1 MISWNTK
8 LAYGVGALGS
18 NIIYGFVVTY
28 LAVYYTDVAGIAA
41 GTAAILFLVVRSIDA
56 LLDPVMGL
64 IVDRTKTRWG
74 RFRPYLLV
82 VPPILTITTV
92 LAFSLPV
99 QQGALTLGLAYLT
112 YLLWSLSY
120 TATDVPYWSMSAVLT
135 MDARDRT
142 SLVMVP
148 RTLASVGAIGVNIIT
163 LPLVVLFASLF
174 AAGQVTAGWQTV
186 ALLYGVVALALIWVT
201 FFRVREPA
209 IVPGARA
216 ATHYGLP
223 QMLRLFAS
231 NRPLQLLL
239 VTMLFTEAALT
250 LRSVVPVYYMTYNFG
265 SAALVPAFL
274 GIFAITAVIGSLL
287 SPLLARLW
295 GKRRAAFVG
304 IALTAVT
311 SVGAWLTGYSD
322 LAPILAWIGVA
333 GLGFG
338 VTNIALVSMLS
349 DTVEF
354 GQWRT
359 GRRTEGLI
367 FSSNIFKSKVASA
380 LGTSAALALL
390 AVFGYVAGVP
400 QNTATQD
407 GIHLTVT
414 LVPGIIGALGA
425 IPLIWYRLDEK
436 RHGEIVAELET
447 RETV

>member
-1 MISWNTK
+1 MIGWRTK
-8 LAYGVGALGS
+8 LAYGWGSLGN
-18 NIIYGFVVTY
+18 NIVYGFAVTY

-41 GTAAILFLVVRSIDA
+41 AVAAVLFLVVRTADA

-64 IVDRTKTRWG
+64 IVDRTRSRWG
-74 RFRPYLLV
+74 RFRPYLLFA
-82 VPPILTITTV
+82 PPVLALTTV

-112 YLLWSLSY
+112 YLLWSLSF

-135 MDARDRT
+135 LDARDRT

-163 LPLVVLFASLF
+163 IPLVVLFA
-174 AAGQVTAGWQTV
+174 AGDPPRGWQTV
-186 ALLYGVVALALIWVT
+186 AIIYAVVALGLNWLT

-209 IVPGARA
+209 LTPP
-216 ATHYGLP
+216 TTNYGLA
-223 QMLRLFAS
+223 QMVKLFAR

-239 VTMLFTEAALT
+239 VTMLLTETAFTV
-250 LRSVVPVYYMTYNFG
+250 RSVLPVYYLRDNFG
-265 SAALVPAFL
+265 EPALVPAFI

-295 GKRRAAFVG
+295 SKRGAAFAG

-311 SVGAWLTGYSD
+311 SVGAWLTGYSE
-322 LAPILAWIGVA
+322 LWAILAWMAVA

-359 GRRTEGLI
+359 GRHTEGLVSQAT
-367 FSSNIFKSKVASA
+367 FSSRRSRRQSA
-380 LGTSAALALL
+380 RRRPSRCSPWSATS
-390 AVFGYVAGVP
+390 
-400 QNTATQD
+400 
-407 GIHLTVT
+407 
-414 LVPGIIGALGA
+414 PG
-425 IPLIWYRLDEK
+425 
-436 RHGEIVAELET
+436 
-447 RETV
+447 